1 MEYNQASKKLSA
13 KERTKE
19 EKGLFKPAVIK
30 KTSGVLAL
38 FLLISILTPILA
50 FAATGFSSDLKF
62 ADGKVTGQVYQDVYS
77 PDGVTVYV
85 YHDGQYV
92 GTTTATYKNKDSVT
106 GNTYYDLSSVSSVV
120 NNTYKSIE
128 LRVFDPTDPAA
139 VNGYVYKELQNS
151 TYNNGGGYYG
161 GGYGGGGIG
170 SVNGSTINVSSNGD
184 VDANTLADL
193 FKTYDTV
200 TLKLSGDVVSIPA
213 SALVDGKTIIIVFN
227 NGTTYTLPT
236 SAFNVDDLAKQLG
249 VDVKDLKIKVESS
262 KLSGDA
268 AQAVQDAIEA
278 LGATALADS
287 YDFKVTAVA
296 NGKSQDIDSFGNYYV
311 SRTLPLNSESEQATG
326 VVYDPETKQ
335 LSFVPS
341 LFSKDSDGNA
351 IVTIKRNS
359 NSIYTAIKY
368 SKTFDDIASHWAK
381 VNIELLA
388 SKLVVDGVTDSEFQ
402 PDRNIT
408 RAEFAALVVRAL
420 GLNTNVSGSS
430 FSDVQ
435 SNDWFAGVVAAAA
448 KAGLVDGYED
458 GTFKPNNT
466 INREELAAMV
476 VRALKF
482 AGVETSVSADKQ
494 AELLAKFADSSDIV
508 WAQTEI
514 AEAINAGLVDGMTD
528 TTYVP
533 RDSATRAQSATM
545 LKRLLTTAEFI
556 D

>member
-1 MEYNQASKKLSA
+1 MESNQATRKRSA

-30 KTSGVLAL
+30 KTSGIVAL
-38 FLLISILTPILA
+38 FLLISILTPVLA
-50 FAATGFSSDLKF
+50 FAQTGFSGLKLQN
-62 ADGKVTGQVYQDVYS
+62 GTITGAVYQDTYSENGVVGSVYTT
-77 PDGVTVYV
+77 DGAYIGAVSATYDKTVNGITYYNLNTTVGSTYSAVQLAIFDPSVNDYV
-85 YHDGQYV
+85 YQTV
-92 GTTTATYKNKDSVT
+92 TRTDS
-106 GNTYYDLSSVSSVV
+106 GG
-120 NNTYKSIE
+120 II
-128 LRVFDPTDPAA
+128 
-139 VNGYVYKELQNS
+139 
-151 TYNNGGGYYG
+151 GGGFG
-161 GGYGGGGIG
+161 GGFGS

-184 VDANTLADL
+184 IDANTLANL

-213 SALVDGKTIIIVFN
+213 SALVEGKTIIIIFN

-236 SAFNVDDLAKQLG
+236 SAFNVDDLAKQLD
-249 VDVKDLKIKVESS
+249 VDAKDLKIKVESS

-287 YDFKVTAVA
+287 FDFKVTAVA

-311 SRTLPLNSESEQATG
+311 SRTLPLSSESEQATG

-368 SKTFDDIASHWAK
+368 SKTFDDIAAHWAK
-381 VNIELLA
+381 ANIELLA
-388 SKLVVDGVTDSEFQ
+388 GKLVVDGVTDSEFQ

-514 AEAINAGLVDGMTD
+514 AEAINAGLIEGMTD

-545 LKRLLTTAEFI
+545 LKRLLTTAKFI